1 MYFTPWDE
9 KRRAFRLKSS
19 LPIHYDS
26 SSDAASGATLTQDI
40 SEGGVSMLCEEFI
53 PRLSRMSVQIN
64 LLPNKL
70 VAATGE
76 VKWAQ
81 RIAHSYRY
89 QVGLEFKDIGSD
101 DRRSISEYVASHR

>member
-9 KRRAFRLKSS
+9 KRKALRLKSS

-26 SSDAASGATLTQDI
+26 SGDVLGGAGLTEDI

-53 PRLSRMSVQIN
+53 PRLSRMPMRIS
-64 LLPNKL
+64 LMPDKS

-89 QVGLEFKDIGSD
+89 QVGLEFKDISND
-101 DRRSISEYVASHR
+101 ARRSISEYVVSHR

>member
-26 SSDAASGATLTQDI
+26 SGDAAGGSTLTNDI

-53 PRLSRMSVQIN
+53 PRLSRMSMEIN
-64 LLPNKL
+64 LTPNKM

-89 QVGLEFKDIGSD
+89 QVGLEFKDIAND
-101 DRRSISEYVASHR
+101 ARRSISEYVANHR

>member
-40 SEGGVSMLCEEFI
+40 SEGGVSMLCEGFI
-53 PRLSRMSVQIN
+53 PRLSRMSMQIN
-64 LLPNKL
+64 LMPNKL
-70 VAATGE
+70 VAASGE

-81 RIAHSYRY
+81 RITHSYRY
-89 QVGLEFKDIGSD
+89 QVGLEFKDLD
-101 DRRSISEYVASHR
+101 NDVRRSISEYVASHR

>member
-26 SSDAASGATLTQDI
+26 SSRAASGSTLTHDI
-40 SEGGVSMLCEEFI
+40 SEGGASMLSEEFI
-53 PRLSRMSVQIN
+53 PRLSRMPVRIN
-64 LLPNKL
+64 LMPDKL
-70 VAATGE
+70 VTADAE

-89 QVGLEFKDIGSD
+89 QVGLEFKDIANDS
-101 DRRSISEYVASHR
+101 RRSISEYVASKR

>member
-9 KRRAFRLKSS
+9 KRKDFRLKSS

-26 SSDAASGATLTQDI
+26 SSDAASGSTLTHDI
-40 SEGGVSMLCEEFI
+40 SEGGVSMLSEEFI
-53 PRLSRMSVQIN
+53 PRLSRMSMQIN
-64 LLPNKL
+64 LMPNKL

-89 QVGLEFKDIGSD
+89 QVGLEFKEMSNDV
-101 DRRSISEYVASHR
+101 RRSISEYVAGHR